1 MQLRSFYFAIAAV
14 LVFTGCSEDQR
25 STDISSIPS
34 EVQFLN
40 LHSDLQIEPERA
52 LDVRHQQLYQTYGAF
67 WNDYTEAILQ
77 IGDGHDPATLLEV
90 DRFLVYPDTEASAA
104 AIDEVHSPQ
113 IDTYTA
119 AIDKAFRRYRF
130 HFPSEPLPTVVYF
143 NGGFNYGVY
152 PTDTHLG
159 IGLEFFLG
167 AEHPI
172 SMQLD
177 PQLFPAYIRKR
188 MEPHFLIS
196 DALRGWLLVH
206 YQDRYYQEKD
216 LLTTCIYW
224 GKIMYILDV
233 MLPDETDANKMGYSE
248 EEQAWCMAN
257 ERNLWIEFSQ
267 QPILYETRRFEIN
280 RWTADAPFTR
290 AAKLPQNTPPRV
302 GVWLAWR
309 IVRDYMEKNPDTTLD
324 QLLSE
329 SDYLRMLNAYRPG

>member
-1 MQLRSFYFAIAAV
+1 MILRSIYFAIAAV
-14 LVFTGCSEDQR
+14 LLFAGCSEDSV
-25 STDISSIPS
+25 STDISPIPS

-40 LHSDLQIEPERA
+40 LHSDLQIEPERT
-52 LDVRHQQLYQTYGAF
+52 LEDRHQQLYQTYGAF
-67 WNDYTEAILQ
+67 WNDYTASILQ
-77 IGDGHDPATLLEV
+77 VGDGSDPSTLLEI
-90 DRFLVYPDTEASAA
+90 DRFLTYPDTKASSEAIEQVHSERFADYSET
-104 AIDEVHSPQ
+104 IDE
-113 IDTYTA
+113 
-119 AIDKAFRRYRF
+119 AFRRYRF
-130 HFPSEPLPTVVYF
+130 HFPEETLPTVVYF

-167 AEHPI
+167 AQHPI
-172 SMQLD
+172 STQLD
-177 PQLFPAYIRKR
+177 PQLFPEYIKKR

-206 YQDRYYQEKD
+206 YQDRFYEEKD
-216 LLTTCIYW
+216 LLTTCMYW
-224 GKIMYILDV
+224 GKIMYLLDV
-233 MLPDETDANKMGYSE
+233 MLPNESDQNKMGYSE
-248 EEQAWCMAN
+248 EEHAWCLAN

-309 IVRDYMEKNPDTTLD
+309 IVRGYMDKYPETTLN

>member
-1 MQLRSFYFAIAAV
+1 MQLRLNCIAFAAV
-14 LVFTGCSEDQR
+14 LLFVECGSDRPE
-25 STDISSIPS
+25 TDISSIPS
-34 EVQFLN
+34 EVRFLN
-40 LHSDLQIEPERA
+40 LHHDLQVEPERT
-52 LDVRHQQLYQTYGAF
+52 LEERHQQLYQKYGAF
-67 WNDYTEAILQ
+67 WDEYTAAILQ
-77 IGDGHDPATLLEV
+77 VGEGSAPNTLLEI
-90 DRFLVYPDTEASAA
+90 DRFLTYPDTEASTE
-104 AIDEVHSPQ
+104 AIEQVHGEYF
-113 IDTYTA
+113 DTYTQT
-119 AIDKAFRRYRF
+119 IDEAFRRYRA
-130 HFPSEPLPTVVYF
+130 HFPEEALPTVVYF

-172 SMQLD
+172 ATQLD

-206 YQDRYYQEKD
+206 YQDRYYEEKD
-216 LLTTCIYW
+216 LLTTCMYW

-233 MLPDETDANKMGYSE
+233 MLPEEADHDKMGYSA
-248 EEQAWCMAN
+248 EEQAWCEAN

-267 QPILYETRRFEIN
+267 QSILYETRKFEIN

-309 IVRDYMEKNPDTTLD
+309 VVRDYMDKYPETTLD
-324 QLLSE
+324 QLLNE
-329 SDYLRMLNAYRPG
+329 SDYLRMLNAYRP